1 MINRPEYIKQLNDFK
16 DTKIIKVITGMRR
29 CGKSYLLNLYIEK
42 LKKEGINEKN
52 IIYFN
57 FDSLKNLEYRDYL
70 KLYNYITEKIDK
82 KTKNYIFLDEIQMVP
97 KWEETVNSLII
108 DYPDN
113 VDIYITG
120 SNAFLFSSELQTLLS
135 GRYIEIPIY
144 PLSFKEYLSFDKK
157 NNENINE
164 KFNDYLHYGSLPV
177 IFEHEKTESIFNTL
191 LTGIYNTVIL
201 KDIIQRKNIKNT
213 VLLENIVRYSL
224 DNIGNLTSSKKISK
238 HLKNKG
244 TNTSVNTILEYYKYL
259 EDAYIL
265 YSIERYDIKGK
276 KYLKTLRK
284 YYVVDTGIRNAILG
298 YRNVDIGHILEN
310 IVFLELKRK
319 GYTINIGKIDKYEVD
334 FIVSNQNT
342 KKYYQV
348 TESLK
353 DSKVL
358 ERECKPLENI
368 KDNYEK
374 IILSM
379 DKSFIK
385 DKNGIKFQN
394 IIEFLLE

>member
-1 MINRPEYIKQLNDFK
+1 
-16 DTKIIKVITGMRR
+16 MRR

-144 PLSFKEYLSFDKK
+144 PLSFKEYLSFDKE

-177 IFEHEKTESIFNTL
+177 LFEHEKTESIFNTL
-191 LTGIYNTVIL
+191 LTGIYTVIL

-213 VLLENIVRYSL
+213 VLLENIVRYSF

-238 HLKNKG
+238 HLKNEG

-265 YSIERYDIKGK
+265 YSIGRYDIKGK

-298 YRNVDIGHILEN
+298 YRNVDMGHILEN

-319 GYTINIGKIDKYEVD
+319 GYTIKIGKIDEYEVD

-358 ERECKPLENI
+358 ERECKPLEKI